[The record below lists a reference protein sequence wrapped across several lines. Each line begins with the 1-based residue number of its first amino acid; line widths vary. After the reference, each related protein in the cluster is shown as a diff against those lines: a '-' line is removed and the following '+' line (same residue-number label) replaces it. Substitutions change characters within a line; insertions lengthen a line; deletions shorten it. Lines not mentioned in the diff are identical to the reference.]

1 MNKKDHRISYQ
12 MNTGEEL
19 LRLEDTLLVKLPYPC
34 RVLSTSRLNGGY
46 QENLPVVFNHHIP
59 PTKHNPEDFEGGS
72 VEAYLKMVVTR
83 LGFSPRSAAG
93 LITAARMENAALKAA
108 KFRTLEVTAIVT
120 AGIDINGGRAGDPAF
135 YFEDNNQWIYVGG
148 TINILLFVNGN
159 LLPQTLVRALIT
171 ATEAKSAALQEL
183 MAPSRYSRG
192 IATGSGTDGIMVVSN
207 TGSPNVF
214 TDAGQH
220 SKLGELIGITVKE
233 AVTEALEKETGLNS
247 SRQRNFLARLER
259 YGVKPGDFWQKV
271 PPEGANFSQ
280 ETYLKHLNF
289 LASEEKLVALVTSLL
304 HLLDEYRW
312 GLLPAK
318 EVIGAGQK
326 IIRVFLA
333 PTINPEEIQKGKT
346 SAAEDPVKDPIDP
359 TDYIINLFINET
371 NKLIQAEVNN

>member
-1 MNKKDHRISYQ
+1 MNKKDNRRSCKI
-12 MNTGEEL
+12 NTGEEL

-46 QENLPVVFNHHIP
+46 QENLQAVFNHHIP

-72 VEAYLKMVVTR
+72 VEAYLEMVVVTR
-83 LGFSPRSAAG
+83 LGFLPCSVAG
-93 LITAARMENAALKAA
+93 LITAARMENAALKTA
-108 KFRTLEVTAIVT
+108 KFRSLEVTAIVT
-120 AGIDINGGRAGDPAF
+120 AGIDINGGRVGDPAF
-135 YFEDNNQWIYVGG
+135 YFEDNNQWIFVGG
-148 TINILLFVNGN
+148 TINILLFINGN
-159 LLPQTLVRALIT
+159 LLPQTLVQALIT

-183 MAPSRYSRG
+183 MAPSRYSWG

-207 TGSPNVF
+207 AGSPNVF

-233 AVTEALEKETGLNS
+233 AIKEALEKETGINS

-271 PPEGANFSQ
+271 PPEGLNLSREAYFK
-280 ETYLKHLNF
+280 YLNF
-289 LASEEKLVALVTSLL
+289 LASEEKLVALVTCLL

-312 GLLPAK
+312 GLLPAR

-326 IIRVFLA
+326 IIRAFLA
-333 PTINPEEIQKGKT
+333 PTVNPEEIKKGKNP
-346 SAAEDPVKDPIDP
+346 AAEDPVKDLIDP
-359 TDYIINLFINET
+359 ADYIINLFINEI
-371 NKLIQAEVNN
+371 NKLIQVD

>member
-1 MNKKDHRISYQ
+1 MNA
-12 MNTGEEL
+12 GEEL
-19 LRLEDTLLVKLPYPC
+19 LLLEDTLLVKLPYSC

-46 QENLPVVFNHHIP
+46 QENLQAVFNHHIP

-72 VEAYLKMVVTR
+72 VEAYLEMVVVAR
-83 LGFSPRSAAG
+83 LGLSPRSVAG
-93 LITAARMENAALKAA
+93 LITAAQMENAALKTA
-108 KFRTLEVTAIVT
+108 KFRSLEVTAIAT

-135 YFEDNNQWIYVGG
+135 YFEDNNRWIYIGG

-159 LLPQTLVRALIT
+159 LLPQTLVRTLIT

-192 IATGSGTDGIMVVSN
+192 IATGSGTDGIVVVSN
-207 TGSPNVF
+207 SASPNVF

-233 AVTEALEKETGLNS
+233 AVKEALEKETGLNP

-259 YGVKPGDFWQKV
+259 YGVKPVDFWQKV
-271 PPEGANFSQ
+271 PPEGFNLSQ

-289 LASEEKLVALVTSLL
+289 LAPEEKLVALATSLL
-304 HLLDEYRW
+304 HLLDEYMW

-318 EVIGAGQK
+318 EVIRAGPK
-326 IIRVFLA
+326 IIRAYLA
-333 PTINPEEIQKGKT
+333 SIVNPKEVQQGAKT
-346 SAAEDPVKDPIDP
+346 LEAENPIKDPIS
-359 TDYIINLFINET
+359 YIINLFIDEV
-371 NKLIQAEVNN
+371 NKLIQAKTNNLK